1 MGQSAAVN
9 AGAGWVAGVSGM
21 LLHRGR
27 RVPGA
32 RGQDPIGNSIR
43 ATRGDGDPVRLLAE
57 VGLDDCLWRRVH
69 GGWTGSLVSSSTRER
84 STITRPS
91 TTPSTPSSRRLRRA
105 GTLAAAAT
113 IALSATFGLGIAP
126 ASAAPASASTSTDAS
141 QITVPGA
148 KPGPAPKW
156 PGPLFRFVFQTHWI
170 PVAHGGQNIRSFR
183 VQGHSVRP
191 GGTLAYNDVN
201 ECVSY
206 TGYSDKIDDVRY
218 AGVVLPQIYD
228 TTVTSFSGPHCT
240 GYDYDYGRV
249 GGRGPIDRQYLD
261 WTIFTHHAPAPR

>member
-1 MGQSAAVN
+1 M
-9 AGAGWVAGVSGM
+9 
-21 LLHRGR
+21 
-27 RVPGA
+27 
-32 RGQDPIGNSIR
+32 
-43 ATRGDGDPVRLLAE
+43 
-57 VGLDDCLWRRVH
+57 
-69 GGWTGSLVSSSTRER
+69 
-84 STITRPS
+84 
-91 TTPSTPSSRRLRRA
+91 
-105 GTLAAAAT
+105 
-113 IALSATFGLGIAP
+113 
-126 ASAAPASASTSTDAS
+126 
-141 QITVPGA
+141 
-148 KPGPAPKW
+148 
-156 PGPLFRFVFQTHWI
+156 FQTHWI
-170 PVAHGGQNIRSFR
+170 PVAHGGGQNIRSFR
-183 VQGHSVRP
+183 VQGYSVRP